1 MGTHVEQL
9 ADRPYLGGYSLFG
22 IDHLDAT
29 IKEVKREDVP
39 DQNGKKS
46 PCVVAYFQDGIKPM
60 ILNST
65 NRKKI
70 TQLLGSPDIDKWKG
84 AKVRIITQKV
94 KAFGAMHDALRIA
107 NELPSLPIL
116 DEKHPKFEQAKAA
129 LKAGSITLEQL
140 KKNYDV
146 RAKL

>member
-9 ADRPYLGGYSLFG
+9 ADRDYLGGYSLYG
-22 IDHLDAT
+22 IPHLDAT
-29 IKEVKREDVP
+29 IKEVKREEVP

-46 PCVVAYFQDGIKPM
+46 PCVVAYFEGNIKPM

-70 TQLLGSPDIDKWKG
+70 TALLATPEIEKWTGTKI
-84 AKVRIITQKV
+84 RIVTEKV
-94 KAFGAMHDALRIA
+94 KAFGSIHDALRVA

-116 DEKHPKFEQAKAA
+116 DEKHPKWESAKAA
-129 LKAGSITLEQL
+129 LKAGSVTIEQL

-146 RAKL
+146 RGKL